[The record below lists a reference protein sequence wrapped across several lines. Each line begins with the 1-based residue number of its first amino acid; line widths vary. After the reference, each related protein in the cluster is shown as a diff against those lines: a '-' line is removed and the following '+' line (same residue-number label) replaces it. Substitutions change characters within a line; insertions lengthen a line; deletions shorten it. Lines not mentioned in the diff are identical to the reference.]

1 MVEMGVVVML
11 TSDLQL
17 CSPCTSSAGSG
28 AGSGTAST
36 AAASDVKAE
45 DVGVCW
51 SSWSITGN

>member
-1 MVEMGVVVML
+1 MVEMGIVVML

-17 CSPCTSSAGSG
+17 CG

-45 DVGVCW
+45 DVGIC
-51 SSWSITGN
+51 WSITGN